1 MDLLDDI
8 LSSMDKNKRPG
19 LSSADKV
26 LQKQHEH
33 MRKTAE
39 KEKMII
45 NNYKL
50 KIQNKVAEF
59 LKNEKVGTMH
69 FEPMEKVF
77 RTVITEAVEEA
88 GSGLLCH
95 TFGREERYII
105 VYKNSPSELE
115 LEARRY
121 HDYKQWNKEIE
132 KEFKKKKEEEA
143 ALQEPTTGSSSITNN
158 TNESTKTAGK
168 KQKLIHF
175 ECTAI
180 STDPNRYATNI
191 DTQQTCNI
199 YNFNFRNFGM
209 VSSELKRDKRT
220 VEQTLNDIQE
230 KKRLK
235 TQMNPE

>member
-1 MDLLDDI
+1 MKINKIMDLLDDI

-19 LSSADKV
+19 LSTADKF

-45 NNYKL
+45 NNYKI

-69 FEPMEKVF
+69 FDPMEKVF
-77 RTVITEAVEEA
+77 RSVITEAVEEA
-88 GSGLLCH
+88 GNGLICH
-95 TFGREERYII
+95 TFGREDRYII

-143 ALQEPTTGSSSITNN
+143 AIQESSSTGSTSDNP
-158 TNESTKTAGK
+158 NESTKPTGK

-180 STDPNRYATNI
+180 STDPNR
-191 DTQQTCNI
+191 
-199 YNFNFRNFGM
+199 
-209 VSSELKRDKRT
+209 
-220 VEQTLNDIQE
+220 
-230 KKRLK
+230 
-235 TQMNPE
+235 